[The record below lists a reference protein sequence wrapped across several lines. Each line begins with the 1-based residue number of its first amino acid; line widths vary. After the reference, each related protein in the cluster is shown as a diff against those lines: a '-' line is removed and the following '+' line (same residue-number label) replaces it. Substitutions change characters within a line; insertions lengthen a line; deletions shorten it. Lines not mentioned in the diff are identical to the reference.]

1 MWYRK
6 TDGSGLNSNS
16 HFNHRHNLQNISLVN
31 VFPVQCLLVI
41 NIKNSM
47 YLSIQLFLADVY
59 RGKIYTNVPKTQ
71 FNIFKRMM
79 CMQTVHVTA
88 YKATVC

>member
-6 TDGSGLNSNS
+6 TEGSDPNSNS

-41 NIKNSM
+41 NIKSSM
-47 YLSIQLFLADVY
+47 YLSIELFLADVY
-59 RGKIYTNVPKTQ
+59 TGKMGILG
-71 FNIFKRMM
+71 
-79 CMQTVHVTA
+79 
-88 YKATVC
+88 

>member
-6 TDGSGLNSNS
+6 TDGSGLNSKS
-16 HFNHRHNLQNISLVN
+16 HFNHRHTLQNISLVN
-31 VFPVQCLLVI
+31 VFPVQRLLVI

-47 YLSIQLFLADVY
+47 YLSIQLFSADVY
-59 RGKIYTNVPKTQ
+59 TQKIYINVPKTQ
-71 FNIFKRMM
+71 HNIFKRMM
-79 CMQTVHVTA
+79 GMQTVHVTA